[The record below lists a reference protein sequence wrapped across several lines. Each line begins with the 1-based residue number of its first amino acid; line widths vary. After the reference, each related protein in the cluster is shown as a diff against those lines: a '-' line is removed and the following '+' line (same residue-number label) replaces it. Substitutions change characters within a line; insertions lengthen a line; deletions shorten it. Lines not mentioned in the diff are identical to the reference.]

1 METWALTPHEDGRPL
16 RLLQLTDTH
25 LFASPGGILYGV
37 NTRDSLTAVID
48 AISRSGQRPDA
59 VLVTGDLSQ
68 DESLASYKVLRTML
82 DQLEAPAFV
91 LPGNHDD
98 PATLREVFND
108 NAASYCGV
116 IESGNWQIAM
126 LSSWQEKNVGGR
138 LEPGELERFA
148 QILAGAGKRYTLV
161 CVHHQPV
168 AIGSA
173 WLDRIGLAN
182 GDEFLTLVQRN
193 ERVRGVLWGHIH
205 QVFDEYR
212 GRLRLL
218 ASPSTCRQ
226 FAPHSDKFAND
237 DLAPGWRWLSL
248 FANGALETEVQ
259 RLEDEWTSGE
269 PV

>member
-1 METWALTPHEDGRPL
+1 METWAISPRDDGRPL

-25 LFASPGGILYGV
+25 LFADPGAVLYGV
-37 NTRDSLTAVID
+37 NTRNSLTAVIA
-48 AISRSGQRPDA
+48 AIKRAGERPDA
-59 VLVTGDLSQ
+59 ILVTGDLSQ
-68 DESLASYKVLRTML
+68 DESTTSYRILRDMLA
-82 DQLEAPAFV
+82 QLEAPVFV

-98 PATLREVFND
+98 PAALRAIFD
-108 NAASYCGV
+108 ANAASYCGV

-126 LSSWQEKNVGGR
+126 LSSWQEKNVGGL
-138 LEPGELERFA
+138 LEPSELERFA
-148 QILAGAGKRYTLV
+148 QVLERAGKRFTLA

-173 WLDRIGLAN
+173 WLDRIGLVN
-182 GDEFLTLVQRN
+182 GDEFLAMAQRD
-193 ERVRGVLWGHIH
+193 ERVRGILWGHVH

-226 FAPHSDKFAND
+226 FAPRSDQFAND
-237 DLAPGWRWLSL
+237 ELGPGWRWLSL
-248 FANGALETEVQ
+248 FADGTLETEVQ
-259 RLEDEWTSGE
+259 RLASEWAAGE